1 MGTTQDLDLEPATA
15 EKIVHAALA
24 KQLFTEAEVDA
35 ARASA
40 EETGRSIVAV
50 LVEEGLI
57 APRTVDAL
65 AASLADSDPQD
76 GAVTRAHTG
85 GAPSA
90 VKAPASAPVVAGY
103 ELLSKLG
110 EGGMGAVW
118 RARQLKVGGREVA
131 LKVVSGSSAVSDDD
145 RARFRREAGAAAAVS
160 HENVISIF
168 DVGETADGRPFMAL
182 ELVPGGDAQKLCET
196 RGGRLNEA
204 EALALVRD
212 AARGVGALARA
223 GLVHRDI
230 KPANI
235 FIGADGRAKLA
246 DLGLARQA
254 AGDDRMTASGMIVGT
269 PAFMS
274 PEQASAQPLDVRT
287 DIYAL
292 GATLYALCTGRPP
305 FVGRTALVVVAKVL
319 NDEAPDPRDLVPALS
334 AGTARVIARALSK
347 DPRARFQTADELV
360 DALQRALAASSGRVP
375 REVPPPRPSGRVIAP
390 AKRAQ
395 QTVPLPA
402 SAQPF
407 TSGPRGVAVPA
418 VLGLCL
424 LGFLGAGA
432 VARGRR
438 TPAVPTPP
446 RVAQR
451 PSATPSAPAQDAPAE
466 DEALDDA
473 SPGAR
478 LPDDTWTPPPA
489 PRATSGEATSLPTTG
504 RRAYRA
510 QPLDQGT
517 STLGA
522 VRGDPLGRVIGT
534 NTRYMTANSRAVEA
548 TGGMAGLHLERAPDA
563 VWWSVRVNPSSAR
576 GMAAIGDST
585 GTHAFAAQV
594 RLDGGAGELLVWLL
608 DPRRPT
614 SPNDFGLARETPVA
628 RLPLRGVNRSRGAN
642 LQLYFSLTD
651 RWAVSLTQ
659 DDRSLVQDQ
668 GPLPDAASAELARGL
683 RVFTA
688 VCAHEYDEDRQPLE
702 AGLLLETR

>member
-15 EKIVHAALA
+15 EKIVRAALA

-35 ARASA
+35 ARSSA
-40 EETGRSIVAV
+40 EETGKSVVAV

-65 AASLADSDPQD
+65 AASLAESDAQDS
-76 GAVTRAHTG
+76 ALTRANG
-85 GAPSA
+85 GPASA
-90 VKAPASAPVVAGY
+90 VKAPPSAPVVAGY

-131 LKVVSGSSAVSDDD
+131 LKVISGGSAVSDDAK
-145 RARFRREAGAAAAVS
+145 ARFMREAGAAAAVS

-196 RGGRLNEA
+196 RGGRLHEA

-212 AARGVGALARA
+212 AARGVGALAKA

-235 FIGADGRAKLA
+235 FIGADRRAKLA

-319 NDEAPDPRDLVPALS
+319 NDEAPDPRDLAPALS

-360 DALQRALAASSGRVP
+360 DALQRALAAISGRAP
-375 REVPPPRPSGRVIAP
+375 REVPPPRPSGRVIAKSP
-390 AKRAQ
+390 

-402 SAQPF
+402 SGQLA
-407 TSGPRGVAVPA
+407 SGPRSVAVPA

-424 LGFLGAGA
+424 FGFLGAGL

-438 TPAVPTPP
+438 TPAAPTPP

-451 PSATPSAPAQDAPAE
+451 PSVTPSAPAQDAPAQG
-466 DEALDDA
+466 EAVDDA

-489 PRATSGEATSLPTTG
+489 PRATSGGATSLPTTG
-504 RRAYRA
+504 RRTGYRA

-548 TGGMAGLHLERAPDA
+548 TDGVAGLHLERAPDA
-563 VWWSVRVNPSSAR
+563 VWWSVRVNPSRAS

-608 DPRRPT
+608 DPRRST

-642 LQLYFSLTD
+642 LQLFFSLTD

-659 DDRSLVQDQ
+659 DDRSLAQDQ

-688 VCAHEYDEDRQPLE
+688 VCAHEYDKDRQPLE